1 MTVESLDRIAAIE
14 KAIKEKYGD
23 EAIAHPQAEWDD
35 EKGKKYLEEI
45 KKLSEKKQAI
55 AEKSDKVD
63 NGGFFVSKKLLNK
76 EIRRECPVC
85 AVYSFDTRDD
95 VYMNKFECC
104 YECYIQ
110 HVHDREERWKTGW
123 RPNDGNNT

>member
-1 MTVESLDRIAAIE
+1 LDKDLNKIAAIE

-23 EAIAHPQAEWDD
+23 EAVVHPRAEWDD
-35 EKGKKYLEEI
+35 EKEKKYLEEI
-45 KKLSEKKQAI
+45 KKLSEEKQVI
-55 AEKSDKVD
+55 AEKLDKVD
-63 NGGFFVSKKLLNK
+63 NGGFFISKKLLNK

-85 AVYSFDTRDD
+85 AVYSFDMKDD

-110 HVHDREERWKTGW
+110 YVDGREERWLTGW
-123 RPNDGNNT
+123 RPDNGNDT

>member
-1 MTVESLDRIAAIE
+1 MDKDLNKIAAIE

-23 EAIAHPQAEWDD
+23 EAVVHPRAEWDD
-35 EKGKKYLEEI
+35 EKEKKYLEEI
-45 KKLSEKKQAI
+45 KKLSEEKQVI

-63 NGGFFVSKKLLNK
+63 NGGFFISKKLLNK

-85 AVYSFDTRDD
+85 SVYSFDMRDD
-95 VYMNKFECC
+95 VYMSKFKCC

-110 HVHDREERWKTGW
+110 YVESREERWLTGW
-123 RPNDGNNT
+123 RPDNGNNT